1 MWNLDG
7 SQDESY
13 RYKAPKP
20 IVKVGGRGNGI
31 YTELTN
37 IDEIALCISHPK
49 EIICKYIAG
58 VSGSNYIAG
67 KNTLTGTY
75 NSEDI
80 QSILETYTKG
90 VVLCPVCNIPETI
103 PELEKQNLIFKCY
116 SCKSNSIIKP
126 VGKIDKALNTIEKY
140 LKAGKKWEIKKGN
153 MVIMKEVKE
162 VKEKELID
170 DSFNPFD

>member
-20 IVKVGGRGNGI
+20 IVKIGGRGNGI
-31 YTELTN
+31 YSELTN
-37 IDEIALCISHPK
+37 IDEIAQCLSHPK
-49 EIICKYIAG
+49 EIICKYISSI
-58 VSGSNYIAG
+58 SGSNYIAA

-80 QSILETYTKG
+80 ESILLTYTKS

-103 PELEKQNLIFKCY
+103 PELEKGNLIFKCY

-126 VGKIDKALNTIEKY
+126 IGKVDKALNIIEKY

-153 MVIMKEVKE
+153 MVAVVEN
-162 VKEKELID
+162 ID
-170 DSFNPFD
+170 EFNPFD